1 MYNTTGATILGDL
14 NLKVEEAAQT
24 DSFFIAQRVLPM
36 LPVPIK
42 SGQYPKLTK
51 SNGELL
57 TPNSTVRAAK
67 SEYAR
72 ANRAWTND
80 TYDCLDRGL
89 EEAVDDADAKD
100 LRRFFDAESATA
112 RYVLRAMMLDYE
124 IRVQAALFNTTNFGA
139 ATNSQVAYTY
149 ANRATI
155 DFPSDILAAIER
167 VNDNGGQANT
177 IVLSSTVLNRLKLT
191 TLLQNFCRGSLPGDA
206 TLNITAQALAGA
218 FADNGISQVLIGRS
232 RYNSAKKGQNYSA
245 ASVWGTGFVWVGEV
259 QSGPADAGG
268 AGRTFVWNEE
278 GGLFVTETYRE
289 DKLRSTVVRVRQNTA
304 EKIIDGSAGTLIAT
318 QWA

>member
-1 MYNTTGATILGDL
+1 MYNTTGATLRGDL
-14 NLKVEEAAQT
+14 NLKVEEAAST
-24 DSFFIAQRVLPM
+24 DTFFIAQRVLPM
-36 LPVPIK
+36 LPVPLK

-51 SNGELL
+51 SNTELL

-72 ANRAWTND
+72 ANRAWTSD
-80 TYDCLDRGL
+80 SYDCLDRGL

-100 LRRFFDAESATA
+100 LQRFFDAETATA

-124 IRVQAALFNTTNFGA
+124 IRAAAALFNTTNFGS
-139 ATNSQVAYTY
+139 ATNSSVAYTN

-155 DFPSDILAAIER
+155 DFAADVLAAIER

-191 TLLQNFCRGSLPGDA
+191 TLLQNFCRGTVSTDSA
-206 TLNITAQALAGA
+206 LNITAQALADA
-218 FADNGISQVLIGRS
+218 FADNGITQVLVGRS
-232 RYNSAKKGQNYSA
+232 RYNSAKKGQSYTA
-245 ASVWGTGFVWVGEV
+245 ASVWSTSYVWVGEV
-259 QSGPADAGG
+259 QGGPANAGG
-268 AGRTFVWNEE
+268 AGRTFVWNAE
-278 GGLFVTETYRE
+278 GGLFVTESYRE

>member
-1 MYNTTGATILGDL
+1 MYNTTGATLRGDL
-14 NLKVEEAAQT
+14 NLKVEEAAQS
-24 DSFFIAQRVLPM
+24 DAFFIAQRALPQ
-36 LPVPIK
+36 LEVPLK
-42 SGQYPKLTK
+42 SGQYPKLAK
-51 SNGELL
+51 STGELL

-72 ANRAWTND
+72 ANRAWTSDN
-80 TYDCLDRGL
+80 YDCLDRGL

-100 LRRFFDAESATA
+100 LRRFFDAEAATA
-112 RYVLRAMMLDYE
+112 RFVLRAMLLDYE
-124 IRVQAALFNTTNFGA
+124 IRAQAALFSPANFGA

-155 DFPSDILAAIER
+155 DFPADILAAVER

-191 TLLQNFCRGSLPGDA
+191 TQLQNFCRGSAPADG
-206 TLNITAQALAGA
+206 TLNLTAEALTKA
-218 FADNGISQVLIGRS
+218 FADNGITQVLVGRA
-232 RYNSAKKGQNYSA
+232 RYNSAKKGQSYSA
-245 ASVWGTGFVWVGEV
+245 ASVWGANYVWVGEV
-259 QSGPADAGG
+259 QGGPADAGG
-268 AGRTFVWNEE
+268 AGRTFVWNPE

-289 DKLRSTVVRVRQNTA
+289 DKLRSTIVRVRQHTA